1 MHEKQNR
8 DSYPKI
14 VKTKKKGII
23 ERKPPNNKIIS
34 YKLIDAEE
42 KEESK
47 INRNDIDWN

>member
-14 VKTKKKGII
+14 VKTKKKGIM
-23 ERKPPNNKIIS
+23 EQKPPNEKIIS

-42 KEESK
+42 KEESNFK
-47 INRNDIDWN
+47 RTKTD

>member
-23 ERKPPNNKIIS
+23 ERKPPNDKIIF
-34 YKLIDAEE
+34 YKFTKN
-42 KEESK
+42 KEINESNK
-47 INRNDIDWN
+47 KEDNNT